1 MAQDQTKKE
10 ALFNEVKGSL
20 FEYLVARLLA
30 QKSGEE
36 LEFHHSLDQNY
47 LTVLSQQDRMVR
59 QFYPEMLPFLSNAS
73 LKTAARIF
81 NFFEQPLTKI
91 RLMGKFTNSSIGGDL
106 KEADIIFQSADRVV
120 PLSLKLNKR
129 LAHVNTKSGGVKS
142 FFKQYFSF
150 IDDQVQTEF
159 NRLIDLEFTRM
170 ASKLHELHGI
180 EFCGHFRD
188 WIALGLS
195 ELPGELAEVDREVL
209 KGYYAR
215 IAQEMHNILSRA
227 QHQNAQAFSHSL
239 LPLMGFGDEKMMQV
253 ICFHDFKGSGD
264 FEVEIHEAKDLNPKL
279 LGATL
284 ANFKEIASVIIKVGD
299 WELQIRV
306 KPMNKFTTT
315 AIKINC
321 SIKIMPPS
329 SF

>member
-20 FEYLVARLLA
+20 FEYLVAKHLA

-59 QFYPEMLPFLSNAS
+59 QFYPEMTPFLSNAS
-73 LKTAARIF
+73 RETAERIF
-81 NFFEQPLTKI
+81 NFFELPLSKI
-91 RLMGKFTNSSIGGDL
+91 RLMGKFTNSSVGSDL
-106 KEADIIFQSADRVV
+106 KEADIIFQCADRVV

-129 LAHVNTKSGGVKS
+129 QAYVNTKSGGVKS

-150 IDDQVQTEF
+150 IDDQVQAEF

-170 ASKLHELHGI
+170 ASKLHELHEI
-180 EFCGHFRD
+180 EYCGHFHD

-215 IAQEMHNILSRA
+215 IAHEMHNILTRA
-227 QHQNAQAFSHSL
+227 QQLNAHAFSCSL

-253 ICFHDFKGSGD
+253 ICFHDFKGSRQ
-264 FEVEIHEAKDLNPKL
+264 FEVEIHEAKDLSHKL
-279 LGATL
+279 LEAKL
-284 ANFKEIASVIIKVGD
+284 MEFKDIASVVVQVAD

-321 SIKIMPPS
+321 SIKVMPPS